1 MRLPRGLALVFSHLD
16 PMSPPSAPFNSP
28 ANSDTILRSCDG
40 INFHVHSA
48 VLSLASPFFNTM
60 FTLPVEDHDKGG
72 AAVDKG
78 LPVVE
83 VSESS
88 ELLDRFLRV
97 WYPGAEM
104 LVEFSG
110 FEELQQ
116 IIELTLSKY
125 DIQSV
130 APLLRH
136 GLRHHL
142 QEKSVTAFAIACKYD
157 WADIARA
164 AAKETLK
171 HHISFLYLDE
181 RLAKQMQGIS
191 VAQLLALLRY
201 HAQCSRNASEVSA
214 ATLLVTDE
222 AIPSYFCGQCYTEG
236 RRRHSSCTRAAISR
250 YLEEVAP
257 ILKDSPGID
266 IRDLIYLSKAHE
278 ELALCDACRRDGLRL
293 LGTFIKDAYLPAI
306 HQAIDKVQLEI

>member
-1 MRLPRGLALVFSHLD
+1 
-16 PMSPPSAPFNSP
+16 MSPPSAPFNSS

-40 INFHVHSA
+40 IDFHVHSV

-60 FTLPVEDHDKGG
+60 FTLPVESHDKERKD
-72 AAVDKG
+72 V
-78 LPVVE
+78 PVVE

-110 FEELQQ
+110 FEELEQ
-116 IIELTLSKY
+116 IIELALSKY

-136 GLRHHL
+136 GLRQHL
-142 QEKSVTAFAIACKYD
+142 HEDCLTAFAIACKHE
-157 WADIARA
+157 WADIARM

-171 HHISFLYLDE
+171 HHISLLYLDE
-181 RLAKQMQGIS
+181 RLARQLQGIS
-191 VAQLLALLRY
+191 VAQFLALLRY
-201 HAQCSRNASEVSA
+201 HVQCSEVA
-214 ATLLVTDE
+214 ATLHVSTG
-222 AIPSYFCGQCYTEG
+222 AISNHCARFMYEGVGRHPS
-236 RRRHSSCTRAAISR
+236 HARAAISR
-250 YLEEVAP
+250 YLDEIAP

-266 IRDLIYLSKAHE
+266 IQDLIYLSKAQE
-278 ELALCDACRRDGLRL
+278 ELALCDTCRRGGLQL
-293 LGTFIKDAYLPAI
+293 LGAFIKDTYLPAMN
-306 HQAIDKVQLEI
+306 ASIDRVQLEI